1 MMEQF
6 ETLSGER
13 KKTLPPALFILAG
26 DEPIGKSSL
35 EYESVLKEY
44 DVSTEVKVYDGAM
57 HGFIEENNPEYEKFH
72 SHSSMSG
79 EQEIMARDAETVIG
93 IWISK
98 R

>member
-6 ETLSGER
+6 ETVSEER